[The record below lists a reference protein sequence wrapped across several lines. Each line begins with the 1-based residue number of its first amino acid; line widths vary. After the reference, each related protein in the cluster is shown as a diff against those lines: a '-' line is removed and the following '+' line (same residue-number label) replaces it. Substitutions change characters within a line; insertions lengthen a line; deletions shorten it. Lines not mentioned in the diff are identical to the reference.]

1 MPGASHLTVTHD
13 ARPGRIL
20 RAAPQV
26 MSLHREHDS
35 NSERHRVAPERPS
48 SAAGAAGTTLT
59 LQRQIAVPVC
69 LYVSFHSRLWAGEYP
84 QQGSR
89 EEVFRSAEVHLLLQI
104 DPSASDP
111 ELVTS

>member
-1 MPGASHLTVTHD
+1 MTHV
-13 ARPGRIL
+13 PVGYCG
-20 RAAPQV
+20 Q
-26 MSLHREHDS
+26 HRRSCHSTEHDS
-35 NSERHRVAPERPS
+35 NSSDIVSHPNTKLS
-48 SAAGAAGTTLT
+48 SRGRWNDFNSATPNCGPGL
-59 LQRQIAVPVC
+59 LVC
-69 LYVSFHSRLWAGEYP
+69 FISLPALGREYP